1 MTEFYITPESIAEH
15 IGNLFV
21 LGSQLIIT
29 CIIKKQFSSA
39 DLVSNRGL
47 SFDCRMLGENL
58 GCVSKQKIFLQALSK
73 HFSHTLRSSSL
84 ELDDAVFHA
93 KSALMVLL
101 VQHLSVCSFQ
111 LQILLHDTWNK
122 QTFVPVSHIARQLLN
137 ISFCSNLRLYI
148 KDGQITSV
156 WKVISL
162 TYLHSFS
169 WPAESSFYDRKKKF
183 DCEVFN
189 NTSPQH
195 YWSMTLAKASLVS
208 FWSHFPSFTL

>member
-1 MTEFYITPESIAEH
+1 MPEFYITPESIAEH

-29 CIIKKQFSSA
+29 CIIKKTLF
-39 DLVSNRGL
+39 L
-47 SFDCRMLGENL
+47 SRSCFQQRPFFFDCRMLGENL

-93 KSALMVLL
+93 KSVLMVLL

-111 LQILLHDTWNK
+111 LQILLHNTWNQ

-148 KDGQITSV
+148 KDGQITSMSENWV
-156 WKVISL
+156 HWHACILSNDQQRAVSMIVKRHLTEKSL
-162 TYLHSFS
+162 ITSHLSTIDP
-169 WPAESSFYDRKKKF
+169 WP
-183 DCEVFN
+183 
-189 NTSPQH
+189 
-195 YWSMTLAKASLVS
+195 
-208 FWSHFPSFTL
+208 